1 MEKNYLII
9 GATSGIG
16 EACVHK
22 LASDS
27 DHLLLVGRNKDKL
40 EALEQQYAGKT
51 TITPICYDLMYL
63 DHMDTIFDKF
73 TEKS

>member
-27 DHLLLVGRNKDKL
+27 DHLLPVGRNKDKL
-40 EALEQQYAGKT
+40 EALEQQ
-51 TITPICYDLMYL
+51 
-63 DHMDTIFDKF
+63 
-73 TEKS
+73 